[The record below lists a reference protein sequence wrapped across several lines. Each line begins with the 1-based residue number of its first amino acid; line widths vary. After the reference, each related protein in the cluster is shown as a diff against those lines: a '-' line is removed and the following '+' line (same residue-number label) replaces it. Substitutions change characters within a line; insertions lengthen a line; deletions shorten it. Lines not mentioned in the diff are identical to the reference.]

1 MSGLESV
8 VADLLGTL
16 SNAGLQLDP
25 LSQARLRAL
34 EGHRVWF
41 DISLPTALTAQNL
54 TLTIAVGN
62 PDPGLVGNPDPG
74 PAGPGA
80 GGPDLAGSRPADRRL
95 EFTAGCHGQPNAIV
109 RGAMPALFAW
119 LTGSDD
125 AGSTLTFEGDEAVLA
140 ELTGI
145 LTNFEPDLAEP
156 LTTFLGA
163 DAADNLI
170 SVAETAFASLRSVL
184 QGLGNAVQ
192 DTAGRS
198 YVNSPNL
205 STLLNGL
212 DDLQLRIDRLAA
224 KVHAAD
230 QRRGAE
236 QRRSA
241 EKRRA
246 DKPGANDARADVR
259 HVP

>member
-41 DISLPTALTAQNL
+41 DISLPTALAAQNL

-62 PDPGLVGNPDPG
+62 PDPDFT
-74 PAGPGA
+74 GPGA

-109 RGAMPALFAW
+109 RGSMPALFAW

-170 SVAETAFASLRSVL
+170 GVAETAFASLRSVL

-224 KVHAAD
+224 KVQAAEK
-230 QRRGAE
+230 RRGAE
-236 QRRSA
+236 KRRSA

-246 DKPGANDARADVR
+246 DKPGANDAHADVR